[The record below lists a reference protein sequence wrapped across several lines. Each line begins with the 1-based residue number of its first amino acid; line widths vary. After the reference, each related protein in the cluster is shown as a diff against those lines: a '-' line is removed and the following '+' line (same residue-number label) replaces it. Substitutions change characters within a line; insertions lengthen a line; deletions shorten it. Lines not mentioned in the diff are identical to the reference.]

1 MLAPTPLLK
10 PSPIDIPGLFSGTFA
25 ILKRKVGLFV
35 LITLAGWA
43 AMVIGIAVFILL
55 MFAAV
60 AAISGA
66 GAAPGTIG
74 VLVLLM
80 VVAYFALV
88 VGMMLVQYKTNAMVI
103 LGTYEVAQGRTPT
116 FSSLLSGTKGFLPR
130 IVSLLLLMFLAA
142 LVLLGLFTLVVFLM
156 IPKGTSQDDPAA
168 SVRAAMVLMLL
179 MFAMIPVMYYFM
191 VKLLYVFPAVAIEQI
206 DGISALKRSWTLT
219 KGAFW
224 RTLGYVLLAA
234 LALSVVSTVVSV
246 ISQIFMIPAMA
257 SISASTSGYR
267 YGDSPDP
274 AQIASALGGIAGMLI
289 IPIVLYT
296 VYELFAIPSILTYT
310 TVMYIDQVNRSEMPA
325 PAPYNPGPVPPQ
337 GYPQAGYPQAGYPQ
351 PGYPAQPYGYPE
363 QASYPDHGG
372 YPPQTG
378 TDPSDPA
385 PQPPT
390 WPGQP
395 G

>member
-10 PSPIDIPGLFSGTFA
+10 PSPIDVAALFSGTFA
-25 ILKRKVGLFV
+25 ILKRKLGLFV

-43 AMVIGIAVFILL
+43 AIAVGIGI
-55 MFAAV
+55 
-60 AAISGA
+60 
-66 GAAPGTIG
+66 
-74 VLVLLM
+74 
-80 VVAYFALV
+80 FALV
-88 VGMMLVQYKTNAMVI
+88 VVAVVGAVAGPGAAPATVGVLILVMVVGYLALLVGMVLVQYKTNAMVI

-130 IVSLLLLMFLAA
+130 IVGLMVLILLAIFVIM
-142 LVLLGLFTLVVFLM
+142 GLFVLVVFLM
-156 IPKGTSQDDPAA
+156 VAPGEGRDEPAT
-168 SVRAAMVLMLL
+168 SVRAAMVLLLL
-179 MFAMIPVMYYFM
+179 MTALIPVMYYFM

-224 RTLGYVLLAA
+224 RTLGYLLLAA
-234 LALSVVSTVVSV
+234 IALSVVSTVISV

-257 SISASTSGYR
+257 SLSASTSGYG
-267 YGDSPDP
+267 YGSTPDA
-274 AQIASALGGIAGMLI
+274 AQVASALAGIAGMLV

-296 VYELFAIPSILTYT
+296 VYELVAIPSMLVYT

-337 GYPQAGYPQAGYPQ
+337 GYPQAGYPQQGYPT
-351 PGYPAQPYGYPE
+351 QPYGYPE
-363 QASYPDHGG
+363 QTSYPNQDG

-378 TDPSDPA
+378 TDPSGPT

-395 G
+395 S

>member
-10 PSPIDIPGLFSGTFA
+10 PSPLDISGMFSGTFA

-35 LITLAGWA
+35 LITLAGGA
-43 AMVIGIAVFILL
+43 AIVIGIAVFILL

-66 GAAPGTIG
+66 GAAPGNIG
-74 VLVLLM
+74 VFVLFM
-80 VVAYFALV
+80 VVGYLALV
-88 VGMMLVQYKTNAMVI
+88 VGMVLVQYKANAMVI

-130 IVSLLLLMFLAA
+130 IVSLLLLMLLAGLVIYGLFA
-142 LVLLGLFTLVVFLM
+142 LVVVFALR
-156 IPKGTSQDDPAA
+156 GGGSYDDPAA
-168 SVRAAMVLMLL
+168 AARAVGLIMLL
-179 MFAMIPVMYYFM
+179 MIAMIPVMYYFM

-206 DGISALKRSWTLT
+206 DGISALKRSWKLT

-224 RTLGYVLLAA
+224 RTLGYLLLAVI
-234 LALSVVSTVVSV
+234 ALSVVSTVISV
-246 ISQIFMIPAMA
+246 ISQVFMIPAMA
-257 SISASTSGYR
+257 SLSASTSGYG
-267 YGDSPDP
+267 YGSTPDP
-274 AQIASALGGIAGMLI
+274 AQIASALAGVAGMLI
-289 IPIVLYT
+289 IPIVLFT
-296 VYELFAIPSILTYT
+296 VYELFAIPSMLTYT

-337 GYPQAGYPQAGYPQ
+337 GYPQAGYPQ
-351 PGYPAQPYGYPE
+351 PGYPPQPYGYPG
-363 QASYPDHGG
+363 QASYPDQGG

-378 TDPSDPA
+378 ADPSGPA

-395 G
+395 S